1 MKQSLLRPR
10 IPSAFAVMLCLAPG
24 VGHAAPASSAPAS
37 GPVVEIVSADLPAI
51 MNAVRAP
58 GAKAVLL
65 NIWASW
71 CEPCREEM
79 PGLLRYHREHKA
91 AGLRLVLVSADGKA
105 GQRDAEEFLAK
116 LGVDF
121 RSYIK
126 VGDDMDFINALD
138 RRWDGTIPA
147 SFAYDHAGKPFA
159 FWSGQVTYQELERK
173 LDPILGNAHPKPTRR
188 KP

>member
-1 MKQSLLRPR
+1 MKQAVSPVLLFASFLAASLGPATGA
-10 IPSAFAVMLCLAPG
+10 S
-24 VGHAAPASSAPAS
+24 AAPAAT
-37 GPVVEIVSADLPAI
+37 GPVVEIVPAELPAI
-51 MNAVRAP
+51 MSAVRAP

-65 NIWASW
+65 NVWASW

-91 AGLRLVLVSADGKA
+91 SGLRLVLVSADGKA
-105 GQRDAEEFLAK
+105 GQRDAEQFLAS

-147 SFAYDHAGKPFA
+147 SFAYDGAGKPFA
-159 FWSGQVTYQELERK
+159 FWSGQVTYQQLERK
-173 LDPILGNAHPKPTRR
+173 LDPILGNAHPKITRR